1 MDARRDY
8 WTLVAQGLDPL
19 DALAASYR
27 EPEKSSLD
35 LVVVMW
41 LVVMVW
47 LQF

>member
-1 MDARRDY
+1 MDARQDY
-8 WTLVAQGLDPL
+8 WMLIAQGLDPL
-19 DALAASYR
+19 DALATSYR

-35 LVVVMW
+35 VVVMMW